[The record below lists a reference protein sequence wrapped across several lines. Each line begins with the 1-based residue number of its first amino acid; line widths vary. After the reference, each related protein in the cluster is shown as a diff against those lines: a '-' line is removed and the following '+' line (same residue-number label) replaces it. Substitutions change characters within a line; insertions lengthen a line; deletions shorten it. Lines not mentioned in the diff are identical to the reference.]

1 MRRFAPARSRTAPPP
16 RDMAGEAAP
25 QRGSEAALGRA
36 PCCEPSRA
44 GPGLAGGGQRSGA
57 EGAARGE
64 AWCRCR
70 APGRAGRL
78 LTARSVRSAGVA
90 GGGGNGNDFQW
101 CFSQVKGAVDEDVAE
116 GEGAAG
122 RLSPSGELRRAAP
135 AVLRHGT
142 AGRARRSPP
151 CRGKGSAADGRNP
164 QVEPAGR
171 VQCRSD
177 AKGAAGPRGS
187 TLTPGSPSGAGACCC
202 LPAAACCCLRRGA
215 LPAWVRRQL
224 RAQLLTKGKGP
235 ALWLR
240 DLCKAWLGMSKKSKA
255 FYLVG
260 GFSAL

>member
-1 MRRFAPARSRTAPPP
+1 MRARRGGCP
-16 RDMAGEAAP
+16 RAESCG
-25 QRGSEAALGRA
+25 GR
-36 PCCEPSRA
+36 P
-44 GPGLAGGGQRSGA
+44 
-57 EGAARGE
+57 
-64 AWCRCR
+64 
-70 APGRAGRL
+70 RL
-78 LTARSVRSAGVA
+78 CYGTAR
-90 GGGGNGNDFQW
+90 
-101 CFSQVKGAVDEDVAE
+101 
-116 GEGAAG
+116 
-122 RLSPSGELRRAAP
+122 
-135 AVLRHGT
+135 HGM

-202 LPAAACCCLRRGA
+202 LPAAACCCLRLGA